1 MPAHSLYLNYSFL
14 EQQLEKIHLGI
25 KNLQKL
31 HQDAILEVDQLRK
44 ENELLQRK
52 LVEYE
57 EQSIST
63 SKQHLVNRI
72 TENAVD
78 SEVEKKQMKLKINEL
93 VREVDKCIALL
104 NQ

>member
-1 MPAHSLYLNYSFL
+1 M

-31 HQDAILEVDQLRK
+31 HQDAVLEVERLKK
-44 ENELLQRK
+44 ENEVLQKR
-52 LVEYE
+52 LIECE
-57 EQSIST
+57 EKSVSV
-63 SKQHLVNRI
+63 SKQHLVAKI
-72 TENAVD
+72 TESAVEN
-78 SEVEKKQMKLKINEL
+78 EVEKKQMKLKINEL

>member
-1 MPAHSLYLNYSFL
+1 M

-31 HQDAILEVDQLRK
+31 HQDAVLEVDRLKK
-44 ENELLQRK
+44 ENEVLQKK
-52 LVEYE
+52 LIECE
-57 EQSIST
+57 EKSVSA
-63 SKQHLVNRI
+63 SKQHLVTKI
-72 TENAVD
+72 TENAVGN
-78 SEVEKKQMKLKINEL
+78 EVEKKQMKLKINEL

>member
-1 MPAHSLYLNYSFL
+1 M

-63 SKQHLVNRI
+63 SKQHLVRRI